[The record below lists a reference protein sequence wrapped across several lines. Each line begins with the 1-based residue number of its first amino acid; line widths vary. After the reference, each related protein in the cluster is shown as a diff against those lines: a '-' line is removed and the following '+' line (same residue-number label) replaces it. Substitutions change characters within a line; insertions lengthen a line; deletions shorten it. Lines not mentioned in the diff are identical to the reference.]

1 MNTYLVK
8 ARHFLEGY
16 KEFEIKSD
24 DKLNAL
30 IKGREYIRKTGGG
43 NYDLKDIKVIKK
55 LNK

>member
-1 MNTYLVK
+1 MNTYLIKV
-8 ARHFLEGY
+8 RHFFDGY

-24 DKLNAL
+24 DKINAL